1 MATSSSSSSADIN
14 RLINLLSHF
23 DKDERYMATSG
34 MFFSC
39 FI

>member
-1 MATSSSSSSADIN
+1 MATVADIN
-14 RLINLLSHF
+14 RLLSLLTHF

-34 MFFSC
+34 MFA